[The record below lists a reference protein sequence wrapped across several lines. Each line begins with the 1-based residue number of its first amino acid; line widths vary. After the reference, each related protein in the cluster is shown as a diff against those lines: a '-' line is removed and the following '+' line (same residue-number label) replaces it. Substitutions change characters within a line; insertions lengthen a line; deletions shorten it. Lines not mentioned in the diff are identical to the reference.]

1 MVATFNG
8 NPRATIISCYSPTNV
23 SEENEIVTFYDELS
37 SLVRSIPKHNMLVI
51 GGDMNAQ
58 IGKNGNNKYSLHNT
72 SNRNGQHLT
81 DFMIE
86 NRLACLN
93 TNYQKRE
100 GKLWTYTYANN
111 TKAQIDY
118 VLINK
123 KWKNS
128 ALNCEAYSSF
138 EGVSTDHR
146 IVTAKIRLS
155 LRKNDKRTATTKH
168 YDWALLN
175 NKDVRDKYV
184 LELRN
189 RFETLQEKTEKSTP
203 NDEYENF
210 VNAHLEAAAKC
221 IPTKIKTKYRVPWET
236 LAVREKRALVKT
248 ASKNYRKNP
257 TNTNALKLKTAQ
269 YQLAGI
275 YIKEQT
281 EYIQNQIDKIRDS
294 VEDRQSRIAWQT
306 INEVSRRKNTTKAK
320 LKAAN
325 QQERIKLW
333 KQHFENLLGNPP
345 KITHEPI
352 TRIISKQLDIK
363 LGPFTQGEL
372 DSVLRKIKNRKAA
385 GLDEIPPEVWKT
397 RQFDD
402 ILLRHCNAVY
412 NQNPIDRWTKGCI
425 LPFPKKGDLGLA
437 KNYRGIT
444 LTSIAAKIYNA
455 LLRNRIEPKIDNILR
470 KNQNGFRRNR
480 STTSQILTIR
490 RILEG
495 VRAKNLQATLI
506 FVDFTKAFDSIH
518 RGKMEQILLAYG
530 IPKETVAA
538 ITILYR
544 NTKVKVRSPDG
555 DTEYFDIVAG
565 VLQGDTLA
573 PYLFIIC
580 LDYVLRTSI
589 DKIKE
594 NGFEL
599 TKKRSRRY
607 PATTIT
613 DADYADDIAILAN
626 TPDQAETLLHSL
638 ERAAASIGLHVN
650 AHKTEYM
657 CYNQT
662 GDISTLEGTPLKL
675 VDKFT
680 YLGSSVEST
689 EKDIE
694 TRLTKAWTA
703 INRLSTIWKSDL
715 TDKMKRSF
723 FQAAVTSIL
732 LYGCTTWTLT
742 KRLEKKLDGNYTRM
756 LRAILNKSW
765 QQHPT
770 RHQLY
775 GHLPP
780 ITKSIQVRRTRHA
793 GHCWRSRDELISDV
807 LLWIPTHGRAKA
819 GRPART
825 YIQQLCEDT
834 GCCPE
839 DLPRA
844 MNDREEWRERVRDI
858 RAASTIWWWWWWWR
872 STCDIVLCLGKKA
885 LFSSSFVVVFLA
897 ISFFKRTDNAIWYS
911 LLMVLPFSKKS
922 MNKIPYASQNMVP
935 KTLPADVCVFGHLG
949 RLSPAAVHSADC
961 QFDSRVKRWIHVSS
975 IVTYLRKNSFCCVE
989 TVTNNALNRQ
999 YVVVFINCEQ
1009 TQHLLWTQLSQEQ
1022 MFIQNGEYAAYWYLQ
1037 LLCYLKQLQFTI
1049 GQNEFVEFFGVFR
1062 DNCHIWATWT
1072 FSIICVCTTAFTVSI
1087 PPLNY
1092 FFRQSRVRITL
1103 IKPLLRLNSIFSNQK
1118 AMLYQNTKFSFCPC
1132 CENLKQ

>member
-1 MVATFNG
+1 MPNLA
-8 NPRATIISCYSPTNV
+8 R
-23 SEENEIVTFYDELS
+23 DEARWKITDASWSDHLILYPGH
-37 SLVRSIPKHNMLVI
+37 SLVWSYLSTEIQSV
-51 GGDMNAQ
+51 
-58 IGKNGNNKYSLHNT
+58 YST
-72 SNRNGQHLT
+72 APAYEET
-81 DFMIE
+81 DYCWIHWFDP
-86 NRLACLN
+86 
-93 TNYQKRE
+93 
-100 GKLWTYTYANN
+100 TY
-111 TKAQIDY
+111 
-118 VLINK
+118 
-123 KWKNS
+123 
-128 ALNCEAYSSF
+128 
-138 EGVSTDHR
+138 
-146 IVTAKIRLS
+146 
-155 LRKNDKRTATTKH
+155 
-168 YDWALLN
+168 
-175 NKDVRDKYV
+175 
-184 LELRN
+184 
-189 RFETLQEKTEKSTP
+189 
-203 NDEYENF
+203 
-210 VNAHLEAAAKC
+210 
-221 IPTKIKTKYRVPWET
+221 
-236 LAVREKRALVKT
+236 
-248 ASKNYRKNP
+248 
-257 TNTNALKLKTAQ
+257 
-269 YQLAGI
+269 I
-275 YIKEQT
+275 YI
-281 EYIQNQIDKIRDS
+281 
-294 VEDRQSRIAWQT
+294 
-306 INEVSRRKNTTKAK
+306 
-320 LKAAN
+320 L
-325 QQERIKLW
+325 
-333 KQHFENLLGNPP
+333 
-345 KITHEPI
+345 
-352 TRIISKQLDIK
+352 
-363 LGPFTQGEL
+363 
-372 DSVLRKIKNRKAA
+372 
-385 GLDEIPPEVWKT
+385 
-397 RQFDD
+397 
-402 ILLRHCNAVY
+402 
-412 NQNPIDRWTKGCI
+412 
-425 LPFPKKGDLGLA
+425 
-437 KNYRGIT
+437 
-444 LTSIAAKIYNA
+444 
-455 LLRNRIEPKIDNILR
+455 
-470 KNQNGFRRNR
+470 RNR

-589 DKIKE
+589 NKIKE

-732 LYGCTTWTLT
+732 IYGCTTWTLT

-780 ITKSIQVRRTRHA
+780 ITKTIQVRRTRHA
-793 GHCWRSRDELISDV
+793 GHCWRSRDELIRDV

-844 MNDREEWRERVRDI
+844 MNDREEWRKRVRDI
-858 RAASTIWWWWWWWR
+858 RAASTIWWWWWYIYIYRYRYIHTHTHTHTHTYIYIYIFTQVWLKTR
-872 STCDIVLCLGKKA
+872 EHCL
-885 LFSSSFVVVFLA
+885 LF
-897 ISFFKRTDNAIWYS
+897 
-911 LLMVLPFSKKS
+911 
-922 MNKIPYASQNMVP
+922 
-935 KTLPADVCVFGHLG
+935 
-949 RLSPAAVHSADC
+949 
-961 QFDSRVKRWIHVSS
+961 
-975 IVTYLRKNSFCCVE
+975 
-989 TVTNNALNRQ
+989 
-999 YVVVFINCEQ
+999 FI
-1009 TQHLLWTQLSQEQ
+1009 
-1022 MFIQNGEYAAYWYLQ
+1022 
-1037 LLCYLKQLQFTI
+1037 
-1049 GQNEFVEFFGVFR
+1049 
-1062 DNCHIWATWT
+1062 
-1072 FSIICVCTTAFTVSI
+1072 
-1087 PPLNY
+1087 
-1092 FFRQSRVRITL
+1092 L
-1103 IKPLLRLNSIFSNQK
+1103 IF
-1118 AMLYQNTKFSFCPC
+1118 
-1132 CENLKQ
+1132 